1 MHLALIYFF
10 FFQKPAAVKMVSY
23 EKQRSKTFY
32 TSNRREEDKIC
43 FEKAVDAINMAKE
56 VRCQKMKFKVILI
69 TSKM

>member
-1 MHLALIYFF
+1 MSISYLA
-10 FFQKPAAVKMVSY
+10 AAKMVSY

-56 VRCQKMKFKVILI
+56 VRYSYRSLLLI
-69 TSKM
+69 RLKC